1 MAFVIFFVSSNVR
14 LFLKLTAHQGDQI
27 GRIFAR
33 WAILYFGQLFETCLI
48 CPNFCATIF
57 HGKSNALFS
66 ANNQLGHNLGDFFTN
81 SSGHPAVQ
89 CQYLRSRN
97 NNDPLLKKRPAHW
110 RNDAHVF
117 ACRIIP
123 ICRCSNSMGMHVLS
137 RYLSSVLRCYHIG
150 QRWHQKLV
158 SAIFYTEKCNKGQI

>member
-1 MAFVIFFVSSNVR
+1 MFRRSKGRTDGLHPWGLTSPGVKFRPYGEVKKGLGNLLRFVSCEA
-14 LFLKLTAHQGDQI
+14 FLKLTAHQGDQI

-97 NNDPLLKKRPAHW
+97 NNDPLLKKRPAH
-110 RNDAHVF
+110 
-117 ACRIIP
+117 
-123 ICRCSNSMGMHVLS
+123 
-137 RYLSSVLRCYHIG
+137 
-150 QRWHQKLV
+150 
-158 SAIFYTEKCNKGQI
+158 